1 MLNKLKR
8 AALGAHTPHDKA
20 TAASKPV
27 PMPLPAQVR
36 ILMSQHIGAPAKA
49 LVKKGDEVFV
59 GTKIGE
65 AGGFVS
71 ANIHSSVSGT
81 VAAVEP
87 FRLSNGRMCD
97 SVVIKTDGK
106 QTVDPAVK
114 APEVTDKA
122 SFLAA
127 VRESGLV
134 GLGGAGFPTD
144 VKLQPKDP
152 VDTLLINAS
161 ECEVWLT
168 SDTQEMLECS
178 DDIIRGIEAV
188 LKYTGIPKCVIGIEN
203 NKPECIDLLCQKTK
217 DKPAIEVKPLPSV
230 YGTGAEL
237 ILIEKC
243 LGREVPHGGLP
254 AAAGAIV
261 MNVTSVSSLGKYL
274 ATGMPVVSR
283 VITVDGD
290 ACEKPQ
296 NLIVPVGTSYEDVLN
311 TAGLKGGV
319 TLGKVVAGGAMMG
332 PAVRDLSYPTTK
344 TTSGLIMLSE
354 ATAQPPQVNPCIR
367 CGRCVEYCPMGLEP
381 VEVNQAY
388 AARDVQELGKVVAGG
403 AMMGPAVENLSYPT
417 TKTTSGLIMLSAAAA
432 EPPQVNPC
440 IRCGRC
446 VEYCPMGLEPVE
458 VNQAY
463 AARDV
468 QELGKLHV
476 DYCFNCGSCTFVC
489 PAKRPCTQMM
499 GLAKAFYLGE
509 IKKGGNK

>member
-1 MLNKLKR
+1 M
-8 AALGAHTPHDKA
+8 
-20 TAASKPV
+20 
-27 PMPLPAQVR
+27 
-36 ILMSQHIGAPAKA
+36 
-49 LVKKGDEVFV
+49 
-59 GTKIGE
+59 
-65 AGGFVS
+65 
-71 ANIHSSVSGT
+71 
-81 VAAVEP
+81 
-87 FRLSNGRMCD
+87 
-97 SVVIKTDGK
+97 
-106 QTVDPAVK
+106 
-114 APEVTDKA
+114 
-122 SFLAA
+122 
-127 VRESGLV
+127 
-134 GLGGAGFPTD
+134 
-144 VKLQPKDP
+144 
-152 VDTLLINAS
+152 DTLLINAS

-168 SDTQEMLECS
+168 SDTQEMLNCS
-178 DDIIRGIEAV
+178 DDIIRGIKAV
-188 LKYTGIPKCVIGIEN
+188 LQYTGIPKCVIGIEN

-388 AARDVQELGKVVAGG
+388 AARDVQELGK
-403 AMMGPAVENLSYPT
+403 
-417 TKTTSGLIMLSAAAA
+417 
-432 EPPQVNPC
+432 
-440 IRCGRC
+440 
-446 VEYCPMGLEPVE
+446 
-458 VNQAY
+458 
-463 AARDV
+463 
-468 QELGKLHV
+468 LHA
-476 DYCFNCGSCTFVC
+476 DYCFNCGSCSFVC
-489 PAKRPCTQMM
+489 PAKRPVTQMM
-499 GLAKAFYLGE
+499 SLAKAFYLGE

>member
-71 ANIHSSVSGT
+71 DNIHSSVSGT

-127 VRESGLV
+127 VRECGLV

-144 VKLQPKDP
+144 VKLQPKPP

-168 SDTQEMLECS
+168 SDTQEMLNCS

-188 LKYTGIPKCVIGIEN
+188 LKYVGIPKCVIGIEN
-203 NKPECIDLLCQKTK
+203 NKPECIDLLCQ
-217 DKPAIEVKPLPSV
+217 
-230 YGTGAEL
+230 
-237 ILIEKC
+237 
-243 LGREVPHGGLP
+243 GGLP
-254 AAAGAIV
+254 ADAGAIV
-261 MNVTSVSSLGKYL
+261 MNVTSVSTLGKYL

-283 VITVDGD
+283 CITVDGD
-290 ACEKPQ
+290 ACAKPQ
-296 NLIVPVGTSYEDVLN
+296 NLIVPVGTAYEDVIN
-311 TAGLKGGV
+311 AAGIKGGV
-319 TLGKVVAGGAMMG
+319 T
-332 PAVRDLSYPTTK
+332 
-344 TTSGLIMLSE
+344 
-354 ATAQPPQVNPCIR
+354 
-367 CGRCVEYCPMGLEP
+367 
-381 VEVNQAY
+381 
-388 AARDVQELGKVVAGG
+388 LGKVVAGG

-417 TKTTSGLIMLSAAAA
+417 TKTTSGLIMLSDTAAQPA
-432 EPPQVNPC
+432 PVSPC

-476 DYCFNCGSCTFVC
+476 DYCFNCGSCSFVC
-489 PAKRPCTQMM
+489 PEKRPCTQMM

>member
-127 VRESGLV
+127 VRECGLV

-144 VKLQPKDP
+144 VKLQPKQT

-168 SDTQEMLECS
+168 SDTQEMLNCS

-203 NKPECIDLLCQKTK
+203 NKPECIELLNQKTK
-217 DKPAIEVKPLPSV
+217 DKPAIEVKALPSV

-254 AAAGAIV
+254 ADAGAIV
-261 MNVTSVSSLGKYL
+261 MNVTSVSTLGKYL
-274 ATGMPVVSR
+274 ATGMPVVER
-283 VITVDGD
+283 TITVDGD
-290 ACEKPQ
+290 ACAKPQ
-296 NLIVPVGTSYEDVLN
+296 NLIVPVGTAYEDVLN
-311 TAGLKGGV
+311 AAGIKGGV
-319 TLGKVVAGGAMMG
+319 
-332 PAVRDLSYPTTK
+332 
-344 TTSGLIMLSE
+344 
-354 ATAQPPQVNPCIR
+354 
-367 CGRCVEYCPMGLEP
+367 
-381 VEVNQAY
+381 
-388 AARDVQELGKVVAGG
+388 ELGKVVAGG

-432 EPPQVNPC
+432 QPPQVNPC

>member
-20 TAASKPV
+20 TAASKPI

-127 VRESGLV
+127 VRECGLV

-144 VKLQPKDP
+144 VKLQPKQS

-178 DDIIRGIEAV
+178 DDIIRGIKAV
-188 LKYTGIPKCVIGIEN
+188 LQYTGIPKCIIGIEN
-203 NKPECIDLLCQKTK
+203 NKPECIDLLCKKTRRYR
-217 DKPAIEVKPLPSV
+217 DE
-230 YGTGAEL
+230 
-237 ILIEKC
+237 
-243 LGREVPHGGLP
+243 RDQRFH
-254 AAAGAIV
+254 AGQ
-261 MNVTSVSSLGKYL
+261 VSGY
-274 ATGMPVVSR
+274 R
-283 VITVDGD
+283 
-290 ACEKPQ
+290 
-296 NLIVPVGTSYEDVLN
+296 Y
-311 TAGLKGGV
+311 
-319 TLGKVVAGGAMMG
+319 AGG
-332 PAVRDLSYPTTK
+332 PAYHHRGRRCLRKAPERCCARGHRLSGH
-344 TTSGLIMLSE
+344 SGL
-354 ATAQPPQVNPCIR
+354 
-367 CGRCVEYCPMGLEP
+367 CGR
-381 VEVNQAY
+381 
-388 AARDVQELGKVVAGG
+388 
-403 AMMGPAVENLSYPT
+403 
-417 TKTTSGLIMLSAAAA
+417 
-432 EPPQVNPC
+432 
-440 IRCGRC
+440 
-446 VEYCPMGLEPVE
+446 
-458 VNQAY
+458 
-463 AARDV
+463 
-468 QELGKLHV
+468 
-476 DYCFNCGSCTFVC
+476 
-489 PAKRPCTQMM
+489 
-499 GLAKAFYLGE
+499 
-509 IKKGGNK
+509 

>member
-1 MLNKLKR
+1 
-8 AALGAHTPHDKA
+8 
-20 TAASKPV
+20 
-27 PMPLPAQVR
+27 MPQV
-36 ILMSQHIGAPAKA
+36 
-49 LVKKGDEVFV
+49 
-59 GTKIGE
+59 
-65 AGGFVS
+65 
-71 ANIHSSVSGT
+71 
-81 VAAVEP
+81 
-87 FRLSNGRMCD
+87 
-97 SVVIKTDGK
+97 
-106 QTVDPAVK
+106 

-127 VRESGLV
+127 VRECGLV

-168 SDTQEMLECS
+168 SDTQEMLNCS

-188 LKYTGIPKCVIGIEN
+188 LKYVGIPKCVIGIEN

-254 AAAGAIV
+254 ADAGAIV
-261 MNVTSVSSLGKYL
+261 MNVTSVSTLGKYL

-283 VITVDGD
+283 CITVDGD
-290 ACEKPQ
+290 ACAKPQ
-296 NLIVPVGTSYEDVLN
+296 NLIVPVGTAYEDVLN
-311 TAGLKGGV
+311 AAGVKGGV
-319 TLGKVVAGGAMMG
+319 K
-332 PAVRDLSYPTTK
+332 
-344 TTSGLIMLSE
+344 
-354 ATAQPPQVNPCIR
+354 
-367 CGRCVEYCPMGLEP
+367 
-381 VEVNQAY
+381 
-388 AARDVQELGKVVAGG
+388 LGKVVAGG

-417 TKTTSGLIMLSAAAA
+417 TKTTSGLIMLSDTAAQPA
-432 EPPQVNPC
+432 PVSPC

-476 DYCFNCGSCTFVC
+476 DYCFNCGSCSFVC

>member
-1 MLNKLKR
+1 MKNKNTDMKNRFADRGKSHAGYFLR
-8 AALGAHTPHDKA
+8 FVFCLVLTAAASLAQAQNRNQVSGKVTDKA
-20 TAASKPV
+20 GE
-27 PMPLPAQVR
+27 PL
-36 ILMSQHIGAPAKA
+36 IGAT
-49 LVKKGDEVFV
+49 VVVV
-59 GTKIGE
+59 GTTTGATTGADGRFTIGVP
-65 AGGFVS
+65 AGGELKISYIGYVEQTVKVS
-71 ANIHSSVSGT
+71 AQSVLDI
-81 VAAVEP
+81 VLEE
-87 FRLSNGRMCD
+87 D
-97 SVVIKTDGK
+97 SQMLKDVVVIGYGTMEKKSVTSSISSIN
-106 QTVDPAVK
+106 AVK

-168 SDTQEMLECS
+168 SDTQEMLNCA
-178 DDIIRGIEAV
+178 DDIVRGIEAV

-388 AARDVQELGKVVAGG
+388 AARDVQELGK
-403 AMMGPAVENLSYPT
+403 
-417 TKTTSGLIMLSAAAA
+417 
-432 EPPQVNPC
+432 
-440 IRCGRC
+440 
-446 VEYCPMGLEPVE
+446 
-458 VNQAY
+458 
-463 AARDV
+463 
-468 QELGKLHV
+468 LHV

>member
-106 QTVDPAVK
+106 QT
-114 APEVTDKA
+114 
-122 SFLAA
+122 
-127 VRESGLV
+127 
-134 GLGGAGFPTD
+134 GAGFPTD

-168 SDTQEMLECS
+168 SDTQEMLNCA
-178 DDIIRGIEAV
+178 DDIVRGIEAV

-388 AARDVQELGKVVAGG
+388 AARDVQELGK
-403 AMMGPAVENLSYPT
+403 
-417 TKTTSGLIMLSAAAA
+417 
-432 EPPQVNPC
+432 
-440 IRCGRC
+440 
-446 VEYCPMGLEPVE
+446 
-458 VNQAY
+458 
-463 AARDV
+463 
-468 QELGKLHV
+468 LHV

>member
-106 QTVDPAVK
+106 QTVD
-114 APEVTDKA
+114 
-122 SFLAA
+122 
-127 VRESGLV
+127 
-134 GLGGAGFPTD
+134 
-144 VKLQPKDP
+144 
-152 VDTLLINAS
+152 TLLINAS

-168 SDTQEMLECS
+168 SDTQEMLNCS
-178 DDIIRGIEAV
+178 DDIVRGIEAV
-188 LKYTGIPKCVIGIEN
+188 LKYTGIPKCIIGIEN
-203 NKPECIDLLCQKTK
+203 NKPECIELLNQKTK
-217 DKPAIEVKPLPSV
+217 DKPAIEVKALPSV

-254 AAAGAIV
+254 ADAGAIV
-261 MNVTSVSSLGKYL
+261 MNVTSVSTLGKYL

-283 VITVDGD
+283 CITVDGD
-290 ACEKPQ
+290 ACAKPQ
-296 NLIVPVGTSYEDVLN
+296 NLIVPVGTAYEDVLN
-311 TAGLKGGV
+311 AAGLKGGV
-319 TLGKVVAGGAMMG
+319 
-332 PAVRDLSYPTTK
+332 
-344 TTSGLIMLSE
+344 
-354 ATAQPPQVNPCIR
+354 
-367 CGRCVEYCPMGLEP
+367 
-381 VEVNQAY
+381 
-388 AARDVQELGKVVAGG
+388 ELGKVVAGG

>member
-36 ILMSQHIGAPAKA
+36 ILMSQHIGAPAKV
-49 LVKKGDEVFV
+49 LVKKGAEVKV
-59 GTKIGE
+59 GTLIGE

-87 FRLSNGRMCD
+87 FRLSSGKLCD
-97 SVVIKTDGK
+97 SVVIKTDGQ
-106 QTVDPAVK
+106 QTVDPAV
-114 APEVTDKA
+114 APPVVTDKA

-127 VRESGLV
+127 VRASGLV
-134 GLGGAGFPTD
+134 GLGGAGFPAD
-144 VKLQPKDP
+144 VKLQPKNP

-168 SDTQEMLECS
+168 SDTQEMLNCS
-178 DDIIRGIEAV
+178 DDIVRGIQAV
-188 LKYTGIPKCVIGIEN
+188 LEYTGIPKCIIGIEK
-203 NKPECIDLLCQKTK
+203 NKPECIDLLCGKTK
-217 DKPAIEVKPLPSV
+217 DIANIEVKPLPSV

-254 AAAGAIV
+254 ADAGAIV
-261 MNVTSVSSLGKYL
+261 MNVTSVSALGKYL
-274 ATGMPVVSR
+274 ATGMPVVER

-290 ACEKPQ
+290 ACAEPK
-296 NLIVPVGTSYEDVLN
+296 NLIVPVGTAYEDVVAA
-311 TAGLKGGV
+311 AGIKEGV
-319 TLGKVVAGGAMMG
+319 T
-332 PAVRDLSYPTTK
+332 
-344 TTSGLIMLSE
+344 
-354 ATAQPPQVNPCIR
+354 
-367 CGRCVEYCPMGLEP
+367 
-381 VEVNQAY
+381 
-388 AARDVQELGKVVAGG
+388 LGKVVAGG

-417 TKTTSGLIMLSAAAA
+417 TKTTSGLILLSDAAAKP
-432 EPPQVNPC
+432 ETVQPC

-458 VNQAY
+458 VNGAY
-463 AARDV
+463 ARRDV
-468 QELGKLHV
+468 EELGKLHV
-476 DYCFNCGSCTFVC
+476 DYCFNCGSCSFVC

-499 GLAKAFYLGE
+499 FLAKDFYLTE

>member
-122 SFLAA
+122 SFLKA
-127 VRESGLV
+127 VRECGLV

-144 VKLQPKDP
+144 VKLQPKQQ

-168 SDTQEMLECS
+168 SDTQEMLNCS
-178 DDIIRGIEAV
+178 DDIIRGIKAV
-188 LKYTGIPKCVIGIEN
+188 LQYTGIPKCVIGIEN
-203 NKPECIDLLCQKTK
+203 NKPECIDLLCKKTNG
-217 DKPAIEVKPLPSV
+217 DSTIEVKPLPSV

-243 LGREVPHGGLP
+243 LGREVPHGGLRRRRK
-254 AAAGAIV
+254 ARHRERVEDGRSRLHGADHQQV
-261 MNVTSVSSLGKYL
+261 
-274 ATGMPVVSR
+274 R
-283 VITVDGD
+283 
-290 ACEKPQ
+290 
-296 NLIVPVGTSYEDVLN
+296 
-311 TAGLKGGV
+311 TA
-319 TLGKVVAGGAMMG
+319 
-332 PAVRDLSYPTTK
+332 AVRLPVQPHVPAPAFA
-344 TTSGLIMLSE
+344 GCGHLICL
-354 ATAQPPQVNPCIR
+354 PLLP
-367 CGRCVEYCPMGLEP
+367 
-381 VEVNQAY
+381 
-388 AARDVQELGKVVAGG
+388 
-403 AMMGPAVENLSYPT
+403 
-417 TKTTSGLIMLSAAAA
+417 SAS
-432 EPPQVNPC
+432 
-440 IRCGRC
+440 
-446 VEYCPMGLEPVE
+446 
-458 VNQAY
+458 
-463 AARDV
+463 
-468 QELGKLHV
+468 
-476 DYCFNCGSCTFVC
+476 F
-489 PAKRPCTQMM
+489 
-499 GLAKAFYLGE
+499 LAKIESYGCQRGQSQMRDCPRS
-509 IKKGGNK
+509 ISRNGV